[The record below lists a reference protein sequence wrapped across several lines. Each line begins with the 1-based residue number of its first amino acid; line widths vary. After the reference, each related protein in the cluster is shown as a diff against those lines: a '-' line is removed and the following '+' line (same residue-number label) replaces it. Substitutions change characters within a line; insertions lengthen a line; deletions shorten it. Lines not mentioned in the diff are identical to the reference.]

1 MQISVPKAMEDTEM
15 VQLDPH
21 PSVQSRAEFSY

>member
-21 PSVQSRAEFSY
+21 PSVHSTAEFSH